1 MEMPSMTI
9 ERQIAD
15 ETRAQLA
22 QDLEAI
28 KQHTTSQ
35 MALLLERV
43 GNALL
48 TQQADLSLAV
58 RAAVAESF
66 QEAQTELV
74 AEIDSSLQDD
84 FAAIPGAV
92 KVAIQVQFDN
102 VQAVLASAVDQLTE
116 LKTASDAVL
125 LAVQSID
132 SFEPVDLTEVTAK
145 LDSLQSSLETLSSAV
160 ASIDATAATY
170 HQEILDAIAGI
181 SIPTD
186 PTDPE
191 PVTTFALVGMNV
203 AGLGNNPEV
212 GNGSLGTHYRSFA
225 YPIGAQ
231 PDYLATAYGLT
242 DNSKPFMVRIPFAGE
257 RCFTVSNGTFTVR
270 QSYIDEMLAVIR
282 YVASR
287 GGKALLDMHNYC
299 RWWVPTPKNGDGTV
313 KYSAGIRKAGTVG
326 GITYD
331 STWLPIGHAECPVD
345 YAMLNQMWAKLAEI
359 FDGEEGVWGFGLMNE
374 PHSKGAGDLGVT
386 VEADWVANV
395 QALINAVRAKSDKW
409 VTVAGLGYSTAKLW
423 RTVSNGLGG
432 LVGENIA
439 YEAHQ
444 YPDENGGGGGS
455 WKSQLVHTIDPV
467 ARVND
472 WRDCV
477 AWCQEQGRP
486 LIAGE
491 FGCPVEYEKWT
502 GQGFTGTFEYSYTV
516 QGGAEFLEQINE
528 FFDEHNVMRF
538 QWLAGPGDNNK
549 YGNGMDRDD
558 GTLKGNGLATKSR
571 FGLTT
576 TKLGPLPIAA

>member
-58 RAAVAESF
+58 RTAVAESF
-66 QEAQTELV
+66 QEARVELV
-74 AEIDSSLQDD
+74 SEIDSSLQDD
-84 FAAIPGAV
+84 FEAIPGAV

-132 SFEPVDLTEVTAK
+132 SFEPVDLTEVTSK
-145 LDSLQSSLETLSSAV
+145 LNSLQDSLETLSSAV
-160 ASIDATAATY
+160 ASIDSTAATY
-170 HQEILDAIAGI
+170 HQGILDAIAGI
-181 SIPTD
+181 SIPTN

-191 PVTTFALVGMNV
+191 PVETFALVGMNV

-212 GNGSLGTHYRSFA
+212 GNGSLGTHYRTFA
-225 YPIGAQ
+225 YPQGPQ
-231 PDYLATAYGLT
+231 PDYLASAYGLT
-242 DNSKPFMVRIPFAGE
+242 DSSKPFMVRIPFAGE
-257 RCFTVSNGTFTVR
+257 RCFTISGGAITVR

-299 RWWVPTPKNGDGTV
+299 RWWVPALKNGDGSL
-313 KYSAGIRKAGTVG
+313 KYPAAHRKAGTVG
-326 GITYD
+326 GVTYD
-331 STWLPIGHAECPVD
+331 SIWLPIGHADCPVD

-359 FDGEEGVWGFGLMNE
+359 FDAEEGVWGFGLMNE
-374 PHSKGAGDLGVT
+374 PHARGAQDLGVT
-386 VEADWVANV
+386 VEANWVANV
-395 QALINAVRAKSDKW
+395 QALIDAVRTKSNKW
-409 VTVAGLGYSTAKLW
+409 VTVGGLGYSTAKNW
-423 RTVSNGLGG
+423 RQVSNGLGG
-432 LVGENIA
+432 LVGDNIA

-455 WKSQLVHTIDPV
+455 WKSQLVHTIDPA
-467 ARVND
+467 ARVDD

-502 GQGFTGTFEYSYTV
+502 GQNFTGSFEYAYTV
-516 QGGAEFLEQINE
+516 QGGAEFLEQINA
-528 FFDEHNVMRF
+528 FFDEHNIMRF
-538 QWLAGPGDNNK
+538 QWLAGPGDSNK
-549 YGNGMDRDD
+549 YANGMDRDD
-558 GTLKGNGLATKSR
+558 GTLKGNGTATKSR
-571 FGLTT
+571 FGRTA